1 MMSCERTVAFV
12 FALCASLCWADGL
25 MISDVRV
32 KAEAALEGLGVNAP
46 TYHQLREGWEDFGI
60 TSNADFIALRQCMS
74 TNWTDAIRN
83 LSEIST
89 NRCVRL
95 VVIASMAEGGV
106 TNFLSRVDEMTN
118 LVISNRVDMGEFRF
132 FRQRCYDVDPDAAS
146 VLVREYQDP
155 AISNL
160 IMKIFRAGGFPSGV
174 NSIFDG
180 TSKTLY
186 EDMSADGLTGH

>member
-1 MMSCERTVAFV
+1 MF
-12 FALCASLCWADGL
+12 
-25 MISDVRV
+25 SDVRE
-32 KAEAALEGLGVNAP
+32 KAEAALDGSGMQTS
-46 TYHQLREGWEDFGI
+46 TYYQLREGWEDFGI

-74 TNWTDAIRN
+74 TNWTNAIRN

-118 LVISNRVDMGEFRF
+118 LVISNRVDVGELRF

-180 TSKTLY
+180 TSKALY
-186 EDMSADGLTGH
+186 EDMSSDGLTGN